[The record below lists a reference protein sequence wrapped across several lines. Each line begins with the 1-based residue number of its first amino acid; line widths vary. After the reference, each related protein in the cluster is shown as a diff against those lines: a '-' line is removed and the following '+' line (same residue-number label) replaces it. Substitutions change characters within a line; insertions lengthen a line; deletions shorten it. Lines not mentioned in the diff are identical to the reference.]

1 MAVSGLLAQYLAVKN
16 QLNYVHSQQTRWN
29 NLAAAMTK
37 KLSSQETLEQ
47 KWESSSEAASADFG
61 STKEFKAQGEVL
73 QNNAGVL
80 CNSAVGCGN
89 DKVKFAELYAS
100 KAVPKFDSELLEEYT
115 DLDMEYSTMQSM
127 YDTLCTE
134 LEAQEGALKEQVGKE
149 AQDNHLIG
157 G

>member
-16 QLNYVHSQQTRWN
+16 QLDYVHLQQTRWN
-29 NLAAAMTK
+29 NMATAMSQ
-37 KLSSQETLEQ
+37 KLSTQESAEE
-47 KWESSSEAASADFG
+47 KWQSSSENAYNDWS
-61 STKEFKAQGEVL
+61 STKEFKAQGEVM
-73 QNNAGVL
+73 QNKDGIVQGKYKGYDRA
-80 CNSAVGCGN
+80 
-89 DKVKFAELYAS
+89 KFAEVYAS

-115 DLDMEYSTMQSM
+115 ELDMEYSTMQSM

-134 LEAQEGALKEQVGKE
+134 LEAQESSLKEQLGKD